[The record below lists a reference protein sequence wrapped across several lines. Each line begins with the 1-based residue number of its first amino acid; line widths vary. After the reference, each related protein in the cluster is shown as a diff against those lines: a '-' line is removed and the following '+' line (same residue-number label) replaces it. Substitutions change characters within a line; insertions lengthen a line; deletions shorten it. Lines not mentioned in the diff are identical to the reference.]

1 MIEMIKTKWFI
12 GICIAIVAAIVG
24 LISVQ
29 FFGNDNPIE
38 EASEKVI
45 QDETGIIVDLSP
57 TETTQ
62 TTK

>member
-24 LISVQ
+24 LISIQ
-29 FFGNDNPIE
+29 ILGNDNPVE
-38 EASEKVI
+38 EVSEKII

-57 TETTQ
+57 TETT
-62 TTK
+62 K

>member
-24 LISVQ
+24 LISIQ
-29 FFGNDNPIE
+29 IFGNDNPVE
-38 EASEKVI
+38 EMSEKVI
-45 QDETGIIVDLSP
+45 QEGTGITVDLSP

-62 TTK
+62 VAK